1 MIGFGLAA
9 LALLVLALLP
19 VVVALRRSHP
29 GVTPED
35 PRLAAYRARLR
46 EIDTEARDGVIA
58 ADQAESARREIEREM
73 LSHVPAAPT
82 DVVAAPARGPLVAVV
97 VALGTG
103 VLALGLYL
111 TGGRPDLVDADTG
124 TIPAADVAAM
134 IGKIRDHLQQNPDD
148 AQGWEMLGRAYMAM
162 GRYAEAVPTFERLLA
177 LTGDSDPNAL
187 VRYAD
192 ALAMSAGGRLGGKPT
207 ELLDRALALEPGHRT
222 ALWLSGM
229 AAVERG
235 ENAVAVNYWRT
246 LLPLLQDPET
256 KSEVVRLIE
265 QAGGTVTEVSEPA
278 AGSGIP
284 VRVEIAPELRD
295 RLPAGAT
302 LFISAR
308 AEAGP
313 PMPLAVVKRTV
324 AELPVDVTLD
334 DSLAMAPELR
344 LSQYA
349 AVAITARVSETGR
362 AERTSGDLIGE
373 VTDIPTTGA
382 SPPVTLVI
390 DSVVP

>member
-9 LALLVLALLP
+9 LALLLLALLP
-19 VVVALRRSHP
+19 VVVALRGSGP

-46 EIDTEARDGVIA
+46 EIDAEARDGVIA

-73 LSHVPAAPT
+73 LSHVPAAP
-82 DVVAAPARGPLVAVV
+82 VSVAEVPARGPLVAVV

-111 TGGRPDLVDADTG
+111 TGGRPDLVDTDTG

-265 QAGGTVTEVSEPA
+265 QAGGTVTEVSGPA

-313 PMPLAVVKRTV
+313 PMPLAVVKRTA

-373 VTDIPTTGA
+373 VTDIPTTGT
-382 SPPVTLVI
+382 SPVTLVI